1 MKNYPVTTTATLSTL
16 THNKELAEIFR
27 KMSDCYRYLGAEER
41 FRANAYKVAAQ
52 TMDNLKDPI
61 DPMAEDIRKLDE
73 LKGIGESIAEKIQEY
88 IHTGRII
95 TYEKLKKKVPFA
107 LLELMDIEGIGPAT
121 IHQLHDLLHI
131 NSKEDME
138 IAVAEGRL
146 EKLKGIASRKKES
159 IYRYF
164 KAPQTKKRMPLS
176 VAQSIGKEL
185 LTQITPLKG
194 VKKALLAGSLRR
206 KKDTVGDIDIVLS
219 AEQKNRKRIMNNIIR
234 LPIVKK
240 VLAAGETKVSLLLE
254 KEEVQVDIRM
264 VNEDSFG
271 AALFYFTGS
280 KEYNIQFRTLAHQ
293 RNWKMNEYGVFDE
306 HTGKKLAGKTEEE
319 IFNLFQIPW
328 LEPEKRTGKQPLPA
342 AQ

>member
-1 MKNYPVTTTATLSTL
+1 MTITAPLTTLA
-16 THNKELAEIFR
+16 HNKELADIFR
-27 KMSDCYRYLGAEER
+27 KMSDCYRYLGTEER

-88 IHTGRII
+88 IHTGRIT

-121 IHQLHDLLHI
+121 IHQLHDRLHI

-138 IAVAEGRL
+138 KAVAEGRL
-146 EKLKGIASRKKES
+146 EKLKGIASRKKEN

-164 KAPQTKKRMPLS
+164 KAAQTKKRMPLS
-176 VAQSIGKEL
+176 VAQSVGNEL
-185 LTQITPLKG
+185 LKNVKTIKG
-194 VKKALLAGSLRR
+194 VQKAMLAGSLRR
-206 KKDTVGDIDIVLS
+206 KKDTIGDIDIVLS
-219 AEQKNRKRIMNNIIR
+219 AEQKDRKRIMNNLIR
-234 LPIVKK
+234 LPTVKK
-240 VLAAGETKVSLLLE
+240 VLAAGETKVSILLE
-254 KEEVQVDIRM
+254 KEEIQVDIRM
-264 VNEDSFG
+264 VNEDAFG

-293 RNWKMNEYGVFDE
+293 RGWKMNEYGVFDE
-306 HTGKKLAGKTEEE
+306 HSGKKLAGKTEEE
-319 IFNLFQIPW
+319 IFELFHIPW
-328 LEPEKRTGKQPLPA
+328 LEPEKRTGKEPLPTDK
-342 AQ
+342 